1 MRWATGVGGAATLAV
16 AGYFWFRARR
26 LAHDEAVTFAKAR
39 TWYEQAQLVSDRLAA
54 LLLLAVSIALL
65 VQAVP

>member
-1 MRWATGVGGAATLAV
+1 M